1 MRPIKDS
8 PAKRHI
14 LSRLREGK
22 VSGESLARELGM
34 SRVGVWKYIRE
45 LNSLGYLIRAERGY
59 RLLKEPDVPYPWEL
73 SVRSVYFPKTGST
86 MEEALKLAWRGVYDV
101 FVLAG
106 EQVSG
111 RGRFGR
117 TWVSPPGGLYL
128 SVVTRGRDPLALR
141 EEMAE
146 VVAGSLSELLEVEA
160 VENGLFVGGKKIGG
174 VLVEVLGEPERPKV
188 VAGIG
193 LNVRNPVPE
202 GATSLSRELGENV
215 SLVAVA
221 KLVTKAIAGE
231 LHDRGE
237 ER

>member
-22 VSGESLARELGM
+22 VSGEALARELGM
-34 SRVGVWKYIRE
+34 SRVGVWKHIKE
-45 LNSLGYLIRAERGY
+45 LNSLGYVIRAERGY

-73 SVRSVYFPKTGST
+73 SVESIYFPKIGST
-86 MEEALKLAWRGVYDV
+86 MDEALKLAWKGVYGV

-117 TWVSPPGGLYL
+117 TWFSPPGGLYL
-128 SVVTRGRDPLALR
+128 SVVARDRDPLTLR
-141 EEMAE
+141 EKMVE
-146 VVAGSLSELLEVEA
+146 VVAGSLSGLLEVEA
-160 VENGLFVGGKKIGG
+160 VENGLFVRRKRIGG

-188 VAGIG
+188 VVGVG

-202 GATSLSRELGENV
+202 GATSISIELGGNA

-221 KLVTKAIAGE
+221 RMITGAIAGE
-231 LHDRGE
+231 IHDRGE